1 METVG
6 RIVGLLLLIWL
17 ARKLP
22 LLRTVLVLLAL
33 VALFG
38 L

>member
-6 RIVGLLLLIWL
+6 FVAGLLLLIWL

-22 LLRTVLVLLAL
+22 LLGTVLVLLAL
-33 VALFG
+33 VWLLG

>member
-6 RIVGLLLLIWL
+6 SVVGLLLLIWL
-17 ARKLP
+17 ARRLP

-33 VALFG
+33 VWLLG

>member
-1 METVG
+1 METIG
-6 RIVGLLLLIWL
+6 FIVGLLLLIWL

-22 LLRTVLVLLAL
+22 LVGTVLILLAL
-33 VALFG
+33 VAIFG

>member
-1 METVG
+1 METIG
-6 RIVGLLLLIWL
+6 FIVGLLLLIWL

-22 LLRTVLVLLAL
+22 MLGTVLILLGI
-33 VALFG
+33 VALLG